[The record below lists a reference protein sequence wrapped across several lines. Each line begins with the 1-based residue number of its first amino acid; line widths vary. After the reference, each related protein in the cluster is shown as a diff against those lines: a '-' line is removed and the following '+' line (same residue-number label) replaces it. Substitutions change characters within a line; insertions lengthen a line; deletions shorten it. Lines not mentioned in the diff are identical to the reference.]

1 MSAALVPELYVTDLP
16 VSLALYQ
23 GILGFE
29 IVYGRPEEKFAY
41 IKSGSVEMM
50 LEEPI
55 ERTWLTGNLE
65 RPFGRGV
72 NFQIQT
78 SDIHALYERCHLSDA
93 KIFLPLETKTYARRD
108 DTVSQTQFIVQD
120 PDGYLIRLAQIT
132 PPTDDKIRDRP

>member
-1 MSAALVPELYVTDLP
+1 MSASLVPELYVTGLDA
-16 VSLALYQ
+16 SLAFYVDLLEFEVLYD
-23 GILGFE
+23 
-29 IVYGRPEEKFAY
+29 RPAEKFACLKKGVAE
-41 IKSGSVEMM
+41 IM

-55 ERTWLTGNLE
+55 GRTWLMANLE

-72 NFQIQT
+72 NFQIET
-78 SDIHALYERCHLSDA
+78 NDVHALYERCQSSDA

-132 PPTDDKIRDRP
+132 PSTDNQT